1 MVIRVNA
8 SPTADDVRAAAHLFD
23 DPPDEVAT
31 DAFLG
36 DERHHLLIAL
46 VDDNPAGFVSAVE
59 LLHPDKA
66 RPEMF
71 LYELGTDERY
81 RRRGVAS
88 ALLAS
93 LVRIC
98 RARGCG
104 EMFVLTD
111 DSNEA
116 AIAAYQ
122 KSGAVREADSAMLHW
137 QL

>member
-8 SPTADDVRAAAHLFD
+8 SPTAEDVRAAA
-23 DPPDEVAT
+23 
-31 DAFLG
+31 
-36 DERHHLLIAL
+36 
-46 VDDNPAGFVSAVE
+46 
-59 LLHPDKA
+59 
-66 RPEMF
+66 
-71 LYELGTDERY
+71 

-93 LVRIC
+93 LAGIC

-111 DSNEA
+111 VSNKA
-116 AIAAYQ
+116 AMAAYR

-137 QL
+137 QF